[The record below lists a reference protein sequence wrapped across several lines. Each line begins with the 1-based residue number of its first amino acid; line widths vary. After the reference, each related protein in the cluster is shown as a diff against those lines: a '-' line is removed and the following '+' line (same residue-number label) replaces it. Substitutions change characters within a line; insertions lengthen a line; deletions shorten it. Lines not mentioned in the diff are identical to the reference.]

1 MMFGALQSGTLEGKL
16 PSGLMHSVDVM
27 GGGGDYRMSKPGQ
40 EPVVTDW
47 QTLIPLFLSI
57 QLFTA
62 LCLHLTT
69 NLPD

>member
-40 EPVVTDW
+40 EPVVTD
-47 QTLIPLFLSI
+47 
-57 QLFTA
+57 
-62 LCLHLTT
+62 
-69 NLPD
+69 